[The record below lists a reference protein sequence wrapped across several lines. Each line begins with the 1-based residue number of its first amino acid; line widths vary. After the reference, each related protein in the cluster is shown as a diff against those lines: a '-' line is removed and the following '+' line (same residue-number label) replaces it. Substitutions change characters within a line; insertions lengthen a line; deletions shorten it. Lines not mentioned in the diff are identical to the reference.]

1 MRYTDTSD
9 TYINTIVENCG
20 SKLTKQFVNIA
31 YCLSGTGIRTRDLSC
46 TVNGVDPFAV
56 ERRMVGV
63 KQQQCIRFY
72 GKWLSVLPSLSVDDI
87 PSIKHMTMTEK
98 CDVDND
104 VGDSYL
110 NTVVTIFAIGVVVI
124 VIIVIVTVFFVVRG
138 VNSRRMKKVTI
149 NKAGSV

>member
-1 MRYTDTSD
+1 
-9 TYINTIVENCG
+9 
-20 SKLTKQFVNIA
+20 
-31 YCLSGTGIRTRDLSC
+31 
-46 TVNGVDPFAV
+46 
-56 ERRMVGV
+56 
-63 KQQQCIRFY
+63 
-72 GKWLSVLPSLSVDDI
+72 
-87 PSIKHMTMTEK
+87 MTMTEK